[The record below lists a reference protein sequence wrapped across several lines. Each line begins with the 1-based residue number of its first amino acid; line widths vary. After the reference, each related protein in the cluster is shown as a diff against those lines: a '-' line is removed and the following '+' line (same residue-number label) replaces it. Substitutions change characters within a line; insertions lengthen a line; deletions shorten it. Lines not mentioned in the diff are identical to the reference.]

1 MDVFEKNDIGIFK
14 KVVKLS
20 RHDALMKIENET
32 LNKLGDIIS
41 FFFTL
46 FIIGITDSYID
57 KKGTTK
63 EMKQWVK

>member
-1 MDVFEKNDIGIFK
+1 MFLKKWALRMDVFEKNDIGIFK

-41 FFFTL
+41 FFFYAL
-46 FIIGITDSYID
+46 YYRNHGFLH
-57 KKGTTK
+57 
-63 EMKQWVK
+63 

>member
-41 FFFTL
+41 FFFYAL
-46 FIIGITDSYID
+46 YYRNHGFLH
-57 KKGTTK
+57 
-63 EMKQWVK
+63 